1 MGMQYTAFSDISN
14 YHVAAHIS
22 HYISALYPP
31 SMAIVSLFF
40 HPMNIAGYPTAFP
53 WDQFFS
59 WFIRYELLKNVG
71 CISHGIPM
79 EYLNIPPYIP
89 IFVAW
94 TTILHGQL
102 YSYDIFSFIHPV
114 WDVLGAVIPERR
126 RMPFLFLRRNTK
138 PFQSVTWSWNVYLGD
153 PWGCWSFWVL
163 TILSLNDHWPS
174 LNWESGNAI
183 KKNTILS
190 IWVCLK
196 IRSSK
201 IQWVVII
208 FPFKKTILGYTAF
221 SDHGQS

>member
-1 MGMQYTAFSDISN
+1 MGMQYTAISDIN

-102 YSYDIFSFIHPV
+102 YSYDIFFFHPPRV
-114 WDVLGAVIPERR
+114 GCFGCCDSRTKTHALSLLAAEHEAFSERDLVMKCVSWGPLGMLI
-126 RMPFLFLRRNTK
+126 
-138 PFQSVTWSWNVYLGD
+138 
-153 PWGCWSFWVL
+153 
-163 TILSLNDHWPS
+163 ILSLDHSKFKWS
-174 LNWESGNAI
+174 L
-183 KKNTILS
+183 T
-190 IWVCLK
+190 
-196 IRSSK
+196 
-201 IQWVVII
+201 
-208 FPFKKTILGYTAF
+208 FP
-221 SDHGQS
+221 